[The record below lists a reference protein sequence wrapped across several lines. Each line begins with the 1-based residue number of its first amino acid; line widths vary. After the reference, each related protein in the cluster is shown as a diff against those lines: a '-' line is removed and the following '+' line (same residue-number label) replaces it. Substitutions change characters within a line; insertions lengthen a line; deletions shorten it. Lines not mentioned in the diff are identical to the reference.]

1 MLNLAEKVFT
11 GLVSIAMVMFSSYE
25 GNNAEFSKILINHNP
40 ENIRIRTVLVNAF
53 ENDFEQIFR
62 SGTPIIINYNFQV
75 KKEDTIIAV
84 KTYKNSVVFDP
95 MNRFFQ
101 VNAEA
106 ANHHT
111 FVHSLEELIPL
122 LSEVDI
128 FFDHWNVTGT
138 YHFELS
144 ADMEKVYLSS
154 LDREFDLLL
163 LWNLKAPVATFEY
176 TVERYE
182 S

>member
-40 ENIRIRTVLVNAF
+40 GTIRIRTVLMNAF

-62 SGTPIIINYNFQV
+62 SGTPIIINYNIEV
-75 KKEDTIIAV
+75 EKDDTTITL

-95 MNRFFQ
+95 MNRIFQ
-101 VNAEA
+101 VDAEA
-106 ANHHT
+106 SNHYT
-111 FVHSLEELIPL
+111 FVSSLEELVPL

-128 FFDHWNVTGT
+128 FFDYGTETGT
-138 YHFELS
+138 YRFRLS
-144 ADMEKVYLSS
+144 ADMEKVYLTSV
-154 LDREFDLLL
+154 DREFNLML
-163 LWNLKAPVATFEY
+163 LWNLKTPVATFEY